1 MSEDLKVEYLPATSQ
16 WAQKL
21 LLPACQLTAPIET
34 PLTNEPQ
41 TELQPY
47 TEAEMAEMTFAF
59 LIRLNC
65 EVEEIY
71 AHAMGVKL

>member
-1 MSEDLKVEYLPATSQ
+1 MNEDLKVEYLPATAQ
-16 WAQKL
+16 WAQKSL
-21 LLPACQLTAPIET
+21 LHACRLTAPIET

-41 TELQPY
+41 AELQPY

>member
-1 MSEDLKVEYLPATSQ
+1 MSEDLKVEHLPATSQ
-16 WAQKL
+16 WPQKL
-21 LLPACQLTAPIET
+21 LLPACELAAPIET
-34 PLTNEPQ
+34 TLTNQPQ

-47 TEAEMAEMTFAF
+47 TDSEMAEMTFAF

-65 EVEEIY
+65 QVEEIY

>member
-1 MSEDLKVEYLPATSQ
+1 MSKDLKVEYLAATSQ

-21 LLPACQLTAPIET
+21 LLPACELAASIET

-41 TELQPY
+41 AELQPY

-65 EVEEIY
+65 EVEQIY

>member
-1 MSEDLKVEYLPATSQ
+1 MSEDLKVEYLPATAQ
-16 WAQKL
+16 RAQKL
-21 LLPACQLTAPIET
+21 LLPACELAAPIET
-34 PLTNEPQ
+34 PLTKEHQ

-59 LIRLNC
+59 LIRLNS
-65 EVEEIY
+65 EVEQIY

>member
-1 MSEDLKVEYLPATSQ
+1 MSEDLKMEYLPATSQ

-21 LLPACQLTAPIET
+21 LLAACELAAPIET
-34 PLTNEPQ
+34 TLTNQPQ

-47 TEAEMAEMTFAF
+47 TEAEIAEMTFAF
-59 LIRLNC
+59 RIRLNC
-65 EVEEIY
+65 EVEQIY

>member
-1 MSEDLKVEYLPATSQ
+1 MSEDLKVEYLPATAQ
-16 WAQKL
+16 WTQKL
-21 LLPACQLTAPIET
+21 LLPAGQLAASIET
-34 PLTNEPQ
+34 PPTNEPQ

-59 LIRLNC
+59 LIRLNF

-71 AHAMGVKL
+71 ARAMGVKL

>member
-1 MSEDLKVEYLPATSQ
+1 MSEDLKVEHLPATSQ

-21 LLPACQLTAPIET
+21 LLPACELAAPIET
-34 PLTNEPQ
+34 TLTNQPQ

-47 TEAEMAEMTFAF
+47 TDSEMAEMTFAF

-65 EVEEIY
+65 QVEEIY

>member
-1 MSEDLKVEYLPATSQ
+1 MSENLKVEYLPATAQ

-21 LLPACQLTAPIET
+21 LLPACELAAPMET
-34 PLTNEPQ
+34 LLTNEHQ

-59 LIRLNC
+59 LIRLNS
-65 EVEEIY
+65 EVEQIY

>member
-1 MSEDLKVEYLPATSQ
+1 MSEDLKVEYLPATAQ
-16 WAQKL
+16 WTQKL
-21 LLPACQLTAPIET
+21 LLPACQLAAPIET

-41 TELQPY
+41 TELQSY

-71 AHAMGVKL
+71 AHAIGVKL

>member
-1 MSEDLKVEYLPATSQ
+1 MSEDLKVEHLSSTSQ
-16 WAQKL
+16 WAQKCV
-21 LLPACQLTAPIET
+21 LPACELAAPIET
-34 PLTNEPQ
+34 PLANQPQ

-47 TEAEMAEMTFAF
+47 TESEMAEMTFAF